1 MTALAGRYFSGQ
13 GVPPDVTEGVRW
25 YRMAA
30 EQGNVMAQLALGV
43 MYADGRSSGQD
54 GTDAERWFRRA
65 VAQGVDRAQYDF
77 RVVYADD
84 RGVGL
89 DDVTTHMWLD
99 LAASRSTGEVQEL
112 VASLRESV
120 AQRMTRNQIT
130 EAQRRT
136 RVWGTARQ

>member
-1 MTALAGRYFSGQ
+1 MCIRDRDEVEA
-13 GVPPDVTEGVRW
+13 VRW

-30 EQGNVMAQLALGV
+30 EQGHSVAQLALGV
-43 MYADGRSSGQD
+43 MYADGRSPGQD
-54 GTDAERWFRRA
+54 GTDAEGWFRRA

-99 LAASRSTGEVQEL
+99 LAASRSTGEVQNL

-130 EAQRRT
+130 EAQRRA